1 MPRYLFR
8 VAYTIGAGVDAV
20 GVDGAIGSVTY
31 EPVCVDAAT
40 EAEARTAVEAATDRY
55 KAAVSATRTLTL
67 VSTT

>member
-8 VAYTIGAGVDAV
+8 VRYDFA
-20 GVDGAIGSVTY
+20 DGTYTY

-40 EAEARTAVEAATDRY
+40 ETDAETEVDTATERFRAA
-55 KAAVSATRTLTL
+55 SNATKTLTL